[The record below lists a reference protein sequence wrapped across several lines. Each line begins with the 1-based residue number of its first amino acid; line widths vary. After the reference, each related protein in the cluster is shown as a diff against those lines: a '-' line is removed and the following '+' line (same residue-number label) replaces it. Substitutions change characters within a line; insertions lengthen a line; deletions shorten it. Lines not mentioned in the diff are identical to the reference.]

1 MSTPE
6 SSGTSNARSSGSPDS
21 PSPPSPVRQ
30 PPEPAVVKPSG
41 VERRDRT
48 VGWHSKDVARAVALA
63 MGIYLVL
70 QLLWFANQL
79 VLVAFLGILFG
90 LAVEAGVDRL
100 ERFRIPR
107 GVGAAL
113 IVLAFFGMLIGIG
126 AWMTPTIRQQSAVL
140 RQKIP
145 VAVDRLEEW
154 FKKRQSG
161 LFGFV
166 LGGSGS
172 DTATGATA
180 AATDTTRMD
189 TTRADTTRAAP
200 LAPPSDSLRMDTTR
214 TPQAPRAVETLRT
227 SLGRQLGRV
236 TQYVFPFVSQTV
248 AVFAGIMLIIFLAI
262 YIASDPDTYHRG
274 LMHLFPHY
282 MRDRAGEVLSAM
294 ANVLRRWLVTQ
305 LIAMATIGVVTTIG
319 LLILNVQAA
328 FALGLIA
335 GLLEFIPTIGPI
347 LSAVPAIAMAF
358 VDSPQKALMVVALYV
373 GIQFLENHLLIPMLM
388 RGGVHIP
395 PVLTILAQA
404 LMTLLFGF
412 LGLMVAVPFIAA
424 TMVAVKMLYVER
436 VVGDDVAVV
445 TKAPSG

>member
-6 SSGTSNARSSGSPDS
+6 SS
-21 PSPPSPVRQ
+21 PVRE
-30 PPEPAVVKPSG
+30 PPEPPPDKPTG
-41 VERRDRT
+41 MERRDRT

-70 QLLWFANQL
+70 QLIWFANQL

-113 IVLAFFGMLIGIG
+113 IVLAFFGMLTGIG
-126 AWMTPTIRQQSAVL
+126 ASIAPTIREQSAEL
-140 RQKIP
+140 RRKVP

-154 FKKRQSG
+154 LKKRQNG

-166 LGGSGS
+166 LGGRGS
-172 DTATGATA
+172 DTTAGATTGATTGATA
-180 AATDTTRMD
+180 AAPAGQDSARPTQI
-189 TTRADTTRAAP
+189 AP
-200 LAPPSDSLRMDTTR
+200 TSDSLRALRDSVR
-214 TPQAPRAVETLRT
+214 PAEGGGAPSAVETMRG

-236 TQYVFPFVSQTV
+236 TQFVFPFLSHTV
-248 AVFAGIMLIIFLAI
+248 AVFAGLMLIIFMAI
-262 YIASDPDTYHRG
+262 YIASDPNTYHRG
-274 LMHLFPHY
+274 LMHMFPHY
-282 MRDRAGEVLSAM
+282 MRDRAGEVLSAI

-319 LLILNVQAA
+319 LLILGVEAA

-388 RGGVHIP
+388 KGGVDIP

-424 TMVAVKMLYVER
+424 VMVAVKMLYVER
-436 VVGDDVAVV
+436 VVGDDVVVV

>member
-30 PPEPAVVKPSG
+30 PPEPAAVKPSG

-388 RGGVHIP
+388 RGGVDIP

>member
-6 SSGTSNARSSGSPDS
+6 SS
-21 PSPPSPVRQ
+21 PVRE
-30 PPEPAVVKPSG
+30 PPEPPPDKPTG
-41 VERRDRT
+41 MERRDRT

-70 QLLWFANQL
+70 QLIWFANQL

-113 IVLAFFGMLIGIG
+113 IVLAFFGMLTGIG
-126 AWMTPTIRQQSAVL
+126 ASIAPTIREQSAEL
-140 RQKIP
+140 RRKVP

-154 FKKRQSG
+154 LKKRQNG

-166 LGGSGS
+166 LGGRGS
-172 DTATGATA
+172 DATAGATTGATTGATA
-180 AATDTTRMD
+180 AAPAGQDSARPTQI
-189 TTRADTTRAAP
+189 AP
-200 LAPPSDSLRMDTTR
+200 TSDSLRALRDSVR
-214 TPQAPRAVETLRT
+214 PAEGGGAPSAVETMRG

-236 TQYVFPFVSQTV
+236 TQFVFPFLSHTV
-248 AVFAGIMLIIFLAI
+248 AVFAGLMLIIFMAI
-262 YIASDPDTYHRG
+262 YIASDPNTYHRG
-274 LMHLFPHY
+274 LMHMFPHY
-282 MRDRAGEVLSAM
+282 MRDRAGEVLSAI

-319 LLILNVQAA
+319 LLILGVEAA

-388 RGGVHIP
+388 KGGVDIP

-424 TMVAVKMLYVER
+424 VMVAVKMLYVER
-436 VVGDDVAVV
+436 VVGDDVVVV

>member
-1 MSTPE
+1 MSKQE
-6 SSGTSNARSSGSPDS
+6 SSGTPELKRSGTAPDS
-21 PSPPSPVRQ
+21 APATSPVRE
-30 PPEPAVVKPSG
+30 PPEPTPGRPSD

-70 QLLWFANQL
+70 KLLWFANQL

-100 ERFRIPR
+100 ERFRIRR

-113 IVLAFFGMLIGIG
+113 IVLAFFAFLGGIG
-126 AWMTPTIRQQSAVL
+126 AWITPTVRAQSVEL
-140 RQKIP
+140 RQRLPI
-145 VAVDRLEEW
+145 AVDRLEEW

-166 LGGSGS
+166 LGGS
-172 DTATGATA
+172 
-180 AATDTTRMD
+180 
-189 TTRADTTRAAP
+189 RADTAVGATTAPADTSQAAAP
-200 LAPPSDSLRMDTTR
+200 ARDADSVRVVVDTT
-214 TPQAPRAVETLRT
+214 PESAPRTVETLRG

-236 TQYVFPFVSQTV
+236 TQYVFPFLSSTV
-248 AVFAGIMLIIFLAI
+248 AVFAGMMLIIFMAI
-262 YIASDPDTYHRG
+262 YIASDPNTYHRG
-274 LMHLFPHY
+274 LMHMFPHY

-305 LIAMATIGVVTTIG
+305 LIAMAAIAVVTTVG

-347 LSAVPAIAMAF
+347 LSAIPAVAMAF
-358 VDSPQKALMVVALYV
+358 VDSPQKALMVALLYI

-388 RGGVHIP
+388 KGGVDIP
-395 PVLTILAQA
+395 PVLTIMAQA